1 MPIIISKSLFVAGW
15 QCLKRLHL
23 LVHKSALA
31 GNLDATELAIIE
43 QGRQV
48 GELARELFPD
58 GVVVQAAS
66 LAEAIRITRELLAQ
80 PDKSPIFEGAF
91 EYGGVYVRVDILQ
104 RRKDGR
110 WRLIEVK
117 SSASKSMSI
126 CRTLRFRRMSFLIPG
141 ST

>member
-1 MPIIISKSLFVAGW
+1 M
-15 QCLKRLHL
+15 
-23 LVHKSALA
+23 
-31 GNLDATELAIIE
+31 IE

-48 GELARELFPD
+48 GELGRELFPD

-66 LAEAIRITRELLAQ
+66 LAEAIRTTRDLLAR
-80 PDKSPIFEGAF
+80 PDVSTIFEGAF

-117 SSASKSMSI
+117 SSASLKDEHIPDVAIQKSRSFSI
-126 CRTLRFRRMSFLIPG
+126 WDRPSLLFSG
-141 ST
+141 SR